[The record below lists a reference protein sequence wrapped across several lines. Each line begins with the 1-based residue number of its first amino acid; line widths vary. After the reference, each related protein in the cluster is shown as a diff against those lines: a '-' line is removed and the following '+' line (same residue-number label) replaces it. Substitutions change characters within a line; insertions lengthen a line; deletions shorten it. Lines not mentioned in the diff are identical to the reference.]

1 MKAIS
6 EIPDSFKSQQI
17 PQNSRKNPIIKE
29 VQILEIISVRKTD
42 GLAWEVNLV
51 TICYVFRLEIDLFYL
66 ILT

>member
-42 GLAWEVNLV
+42 GLA
-51 TICYVFRLEIDLFYL
+51 
-66 ILT
+66 